1 VSTLAGN
8 QAILLLGNHGVMMIG
23 PSIGQALD
31 ELYYFERPCETYV
44 KR

>member
-8 QAILLLGNHGVMMIG
+8 TAILLLGNHDVVMIG
-23 PSIGQALD
+23 RSIGQALD
-31 ELYYFERPCETYV
+31 DLYYFERPCETYV